1 MCWVPDEKN
10 MRCMTGRPFGLPV
23 FPWTDT
29 ERQSPKALFLCDG
42 MWLRNIFL
50 CDNMLISD
58 SRNLYFMEE
67 IYRCFHR

>member
-1 MCWVPDEKN
+1 MFCVLGENN

-29 ERQSPKALFLCDG
+29 ERQSPKALCLCEG
-42 MWLRNIFL
+42 KWLRNIFL

-58 SRNLYFMEE
+58 SINLNFMEE
-67 IYRCFHR
+67 IYRCFYR